1 MVAAGIPWAV
11 TSLYLSEVRILHRHV
26 ATVAITGALTIG
38 IVAPALVLVPERRAS
53 TAPRPPGSSATSP
66 RPSWPSSRSGSPG
79 PATPTDPALTEPET
93 AEDAA
98 EVGITL
104 EHM

>member
-38 IVAPALVLVPERRAS
+38 IVAPALVLVPEHELDGAKTAWLLGNIAAAIVAIIAVRLTRARN
-53 TAPRPPGSSATSP
+53 AE
-66 RPSWPSSRSGSPG
+66 
-79 PATPTDPALTEPET
+79 DPALTEPET